1 MLFFIRE
8 ESFQE
13 KNTFPCICLYKRL
26 LTESCSRQILPVMKE
41 RLDKL
46 VYDHG
51 LAESREQAK
60 RLILAGLVLVNEHKI
75 DKAGTLIPED
85 AALRLLGQEH
95 PYVGR
100 GGLKLEKALQAFQI
114 DPFGKVAIDVG
125 ASTGGFTDC
134 LLQHGAQ
141 KVYAVDV
148 GYGQL
153 AWKLV
158 HDPRVISRERT
169 NVRYLTSE
177 DFPEQM
183 DLAVIDLSFISITK
197 ILATVQLLLKPYAE
211 IIALVKPQFEVGK
224 GEVGKG
230 GIVKSAD
237 KHQRVLQEVREY
249 AEELGFE
256 FKGLIESPIKGAK
269 GNTEFLIYLS
279 NDKRVD
285 KAQRH

>member
-1 MLFFIRE
+1 
-8 ESFQE
+8 
-13 KNTFPCICLYKRL
+13 
-26 LTESCSRQILPVMKE
+26 MKE